1 MILPWPATER
11 LHMRVVEPFDFRAR
25 EKSTC
30 RSGQLWKI
38 IRQIVCLTSQ
48 RGLCI
53 FRILRPIYPKLVIVT
68 SQYGS
73 RFRVFCL
80 LYLPPTL
87 THCLSAL
94 GAHFTQARALI
105 AGKLMLVRS
114 VDAELDRKIFH
125 SMTLKTRLKPG
136 VISYSRNETEN
147 KKIVDE
153 FLTVFNSIFLE
164 LTNLILFSME
174 IWSFR
179 EFVVLLSSTFDIIY
193 LSPQRFPTFRA
204 HTWSHSHKSCH
215 SDSTIARLSLFL
227 CSRVNSK
234 ASEFDHHHWI
244 IDRSFD
250 IGNGKCV

>member
-1 MILPWPATER
+1 MSDRSNECVLVA
-11 LHMRVVEPFDFRAR
+11 RVSTSFLCLNNFDDSPMACSCACCWAVWLSRTR
-25 EKSTC
+25 EVDMSKWST
-30 RSGQLWKI
+30 LEI
-38 IRQIVCLTSQ
+38 IRQIVCLTSR

-80 LYLPPTL
+80 LYLLATL

-147 KKIVDE
+147 KKIV
-153 FLTVFNSIFLE
+153 
-164 LTNLILFSME
+164 E
-174 IWSFR
+174 INF
-179 EFVVLLSSTFDIIY
+179 
-193 LSPQRFPTFRA
+193 
-204 HTWSHSHKSCH
+204 
-215 SDSTIARLSLFL
+215 
-227 CSRVNSK
+227 
-234 ASEFDHHHWI
+234 
-244 IDRSFD
+244 
-250 IGNGKCV
+250 